1 MTQPRRVVRMRP
13 AVTAVVFD
21 EAAEHVLLL
30 WRHRIITDT
39 WGPPAHHRS
48 QDHRRDTLIAL
59 SLALAASRSA
69 ERRKTLQSR
78 SRAYR
83 PP

>member
-39 WGPPAHHRS
+39 WGPRLITDRKITDATRS
-48 QDHRRDTLIAL
+48 SR
-59 SLALAASRSA
+59 SPLALAAS
-69 ERRKTLQSR
+69 
-78 SRAYR
+78 
-83 PP
+83 